1 MNILKVVLVGR
12 IYEEYAQYFDFK
24 SLQLEGQKI
33 LDMGA
38 GVSSFCAEAHEK
50 NYTVIAAADPIYA
63 LPSPV
68 LEKRCQADLINILS
82 QLPKVM
88 HNYQWQLYKNLE
100 GLKAYREK
108 AYKTF
113 LQDFVQNP
121 THYIAESLPKL
132 SFQNDELTLSLVS
145 YFLFLYEDMF
155 DYAFHRDSILELS
168 RVTSGELRIYPLH
181 YYKGTRSRYLDK
193 LLNDD
198 SCHHL
203 DFEIRKVDFEFLNNA
218 NEMLIVRK
226 KT

>member
-1 MNILKVVLVGR
+1 M
-12 IYEEYAQYFDFK
+12 A
-24 SLQLEGQKI
+24 
-33 LDMGA
+33 A

-50 NYTVIAAADPIYA
+50 NYTVIAADPIYA

-68 LEKRCQADLINILS
+68 LAQRCQADLINILS

-88 HNYQWQLYKNLE
+88 DNYQWQFYKNLD
-100 GLKAYREK
+100 GLKACREK

-113 LQDFVQNP
+113 LQDFVNNP

-145 YFLFLYEDMF
+145 YFLFLYEGMF
-155 DYAFHRDSILELS
+155 DYAFHRDSIVELS
-168 RVTSGELRIYPLH
+168 RVTSGELRIYPLID
-181 YYKGTRSRYLDK
+181 YNGTRSRYLDK

-218 NEMLIVRK
+218 NEMLIVIK
-226 KT
+226 K